1 VTEAVTNLDNI
12 PQNYRCLL
20 FAVSVMATVSLDELE
35 CRELLGTSRETLL
48 QELVA
53 HTRHSLL
60 QFDLFNN
67 HDMIVL
73 QALVLF
79 QVTS

>member
-35 CRELLGTSRETLL
+35 CRELLGTSRGTLL